1 MANITL
7 RPLLSIISTAGLSP
21 TIPIPPSIHFFIL
34 HIPILIRRLL
44 RISHYHWYTTSVWI
58 INLNLSSC
66 EWHLFCNADGRTCRG
81 TLGLSDI
88 LIDLTCDYQD
98 ISLDNGDPEA
108 RYYVHKG
115 MYQSAVNLTS
125 RQSTVH
131 QGLVTALA
139 SNPGYGL
146 VVCGHSLGGGVAAA
160 FAIIS
165 STPSSSF
172 KRKNPDYAEIIST
185 PFVTS
190 VASGLPP
197 GRPIHAYAYGP
208 PALASPD
215 LARYAE
221 GLITSVVLNKDVV
234 PCLSLGV
241 LRDLKNIAL
250 TLHEE
255 DKVAEEIIGR
265 VSFLYIAWL
274 PS

>member
-1 MANITL
+1 M
-7 RPLLSIISTAGLSP
+7 
-21 TIPIPPSIHFFIL
+21 
-34 HIPILIRRLL
+34 
-44 RISHYHWYTTSVWI
+44 SVWI
-58 INLNLSSC
+58 INSSLSSC
-66 EWHLFCNADGRTCRG
+66 ELQLSHPADRRTCRG

-98 ISLDNGDPEA
+98 ISLDNDDPEA

-131 QGLVTALA
+131 QGLVTALS

-160 FAIIS
+160 FAILN

-172 KRKNPDYAEIIST
+172 KRSNVDHAENIST

-265 VSFLYIAWL
+265 VSPLCITRKM
-274 PS
+274 S

>member
-1 MANITL
+1 
-7 RPLLSIISTAGLSP
+7 
-21 TIPIPPSIHFFIL
+21 
-34 HIPILIRRLL
+34 
-44 RISHYHWYTTSVWI
+44 
-58 INLNLSSC
+58 
-66 EWHLFCNADGRTCRG
+66 
-81 TLGLSDI
+81 
-88 LIDLTCDYQD
+88 
-98 ISLDNGDPEA
+98 
-108 RYYVHKG
+108 

-131 QGLVTALA
+131 QGLVTALT

-160 FAIIS
+160 FAILNS
-165 STPSSSF
+165 DPSSSF
-172 KRKNPDYAEIIST
+172 KQENTDHAETITT

-208 PALASPD
+208 PAFASPD

-265 VSFLYIAWL
+265 VSLLYIASQ

>member
-1 MANITL
+1 MANTISP
-7 RPLLSIISTAGLSP
+7 PLPNIISTAGLLP
-21 TIPIPPSIHFFIL
+21 TIPTLLLTHFSILRIPVLTRH
-34 HIPILIRRLL
+34 LL
-44 RISHYHWYTTSVWI
+44 RTSHYRWYTTLVWI
-58 INLNLSSC
+58 INSNLLSC
-66 EWHLFCNADGRTCRG
+66 ELHLIELADGRTCRG

-131 QGLVTALA
+131 QGLVTALT

-160 FAIIS
+160 FAILN

-172 KRKNPDYAEIIST
+172 KRENIDHAEIINT

-265 VSFLYIAWL
+265 VSPL
-274 PS
+274 

>member
-1 MANITL
+1 M
-7 RPLLSIISTAGLSP
+7 
-21 TIPIPPSIHFFIL
+21 
-34 HIPILIRRLL
+34 
-44 RISHYHWYTTSVWI
+44 
-58 INLNLSSC
+58 
-66 EWHLFCNADGRTCRG
+66 
-81 TLGLSDI
+81 SDI

-98 ISLDNGDPEA
+98 ISLDNGEPDA

-115 MYQSAVNLTS
+115 MYQSAMNLTS
-125 RQSTVH
+125 RHSAVH
-131 QGLVTALA
+131 QGLVKALTL
-139 SNPGYGL
+139 NPGYGL

-165 STPSSSF
+165 STPSSTFNEGNGASA
-172 KRKNPDYAEIIST
+172 KPVACGTTT

-190 VASGLPP
+190 LSSGLPP

-221 GLITSVVLNKDVV
+221 GLITSVVLDKDVV

-255 DKVAEEIIGR
+255 DNVAEEIIGR
-265 VSFLYIAWL
+265 VSPVGLETRLQLISDRRYV
-274 PS
+274 

>member
-1 MANITL
+1 M
-7 RPLLSIISTAGLSP
+7 
-21 TIPIPPSIHFFIL
+21 
-34 HIPILIRRLL
+34 
-44 RISHYHWYTTSVWI
+44 SVWI
-58 INLNLSSC
+58 INSSLSSC
-66 EWHLFCNADGRTCRG
+66 ELQLSHPADRRTCRG

-125 RQSTVH
+125 RHSTVH
-131 QGLVTALA
+131 QGLVTALT

-160 FAIIS
+160 FAILN

-172 KRKNPDYAEIIST
+172 KRSNVDHAENIST

-265 VSFLYIAWL
+265 VSSLFI
-274 PS
+274 PSLSS

>member
-1 MANITL
+1 MANTTL
-7 RPLLSIISTAGLSP
+7 PPLLNIISIAGPLP
-21 TIPIPPSIHFFIL
+21 IIPILPLTHFSIL
-34 HIPILIRRLL
+34 RIPILIL
-44 RISHYHWYTTSVWI
+44 RTSHCRWYTMSVWI
-58 INLNLSSC
+58 TNSSRLSC
-66 EWHLFCNADGRTCRG
+66 ELHLLHLADGRTCRG

-98 ISLDNGDPEA
+98 ISLDSGDPEA

-131 QGLVTALA
+131 QGLVTALT

-160 FAIIS
+160 FAILN

-172 KRKNPDYAEIIST
+172 KWENIDHADIINT

-265 VSFLYIAWL
+265 VSPICITNQ
-274 PS
+274 SS